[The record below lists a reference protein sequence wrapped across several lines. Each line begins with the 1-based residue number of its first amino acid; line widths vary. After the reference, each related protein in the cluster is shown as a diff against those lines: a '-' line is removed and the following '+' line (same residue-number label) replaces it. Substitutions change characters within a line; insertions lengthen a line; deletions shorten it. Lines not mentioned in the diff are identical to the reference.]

1 MPICSSCQVDGATFS
16 RGQLRKGAARMRCTK
31 CVEAKVGAPPPP
43 SVNRATDDAASGDL
57 DASRRAPA
65 PPKLLAHELA
75 AQLVAKVER
84 GGSGGVRTNLYDK
97 STKIPNKIRPM
108 VTALV
113 SEVVK
118 TLPALNHAISE
129 VAGPWAESSDA
140 PTLALAK
147 VLVHEMVV
155 KGRSVKGGAKHP
167 LAQAVW
173 ERRDALRATIN
184 ASSAGAADAAASSQR
199 KAAPLPRYV
208 RVNTLKISVDGAKAA
223 LLADGDQPK
232 LVATEP
238 YATNLMK
245 SI

>member
-155 KGRSVKGGAKHP
+155 KGARSR
-167 LAQAVW
+167 AVPNT
-173 ERRDALRATIN
+173 RSPRQSGSADALGHDSRVVGRR
-184 ASSAGAADAAASSQR
+184 SRRPHRRSAR
-199 KAAPLPRYV
+199 PRPAGTCEST
-208 RVNTLKISVDGAKAA
+208 R
-223 LLADGDQPK
+223 
-232 LVATEP
+232 
-238 YATNLMK
+238 
-245 SI
+245 